1 MECCF
6 GCILFPCI
14 KCCPTV
20 MSVPTQSIAEAMA
33 KNVAIHT
40 TEKVEIINNVQ
51 IHELADRET
60 M

>member
-1 MECCF
+1 
-6 GCILFPCI
+6 
-14 KCCPTV
+14 